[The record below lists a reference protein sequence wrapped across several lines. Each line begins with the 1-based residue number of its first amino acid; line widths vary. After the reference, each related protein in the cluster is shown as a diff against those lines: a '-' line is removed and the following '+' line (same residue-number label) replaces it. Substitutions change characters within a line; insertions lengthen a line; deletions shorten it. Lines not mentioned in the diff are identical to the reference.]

1 MFTIIRLLYDAVLTI
16 ALSVVVAILCGSIAG
31 VIVGASG
38 PNLPVSAIAFL
49 LTGAVLLFRLWRNSV
64 AIRSH
69 QPSEESNM
77 TRRTLFALFFT
88 TTILVLLA
96 GVAMILRGYVDPW
109 VLTVTS
115 ISLVAVMGNLF
126 VVSTTYGL

>member
-1 MFTIIRLLYDAVLTI
+1 MR
-16 ALSVVVAILCGSIAG
+16 
-31 VIVGASG
+31 
-38 PNLPVSAIAFL
+38 
-49 LTGAVLLFRLWRNSV
+49 
-64 AIRSH
+64 
-69 QPSEESNM
+69 
-77 TRRTLFALFFT
+77 RRTLFALFFT
-88 TTILVLLA
+88 ATILVLLA

>member
-1 MFTIIRLLYDAVLTI
+1 
-16 ALSVVVAILCGSIAG
+16 
-31 VIVGASG
+31 
-38 PNLPVSAIAFL
+38 
-49 LTGAVLLFRLWRNSV
+49 
-64 AIRSH
+64 
-69 QPSEESNM
+69 M

-109 VLTVTS
+109 VLTVTC

>member
-1 MFTIIRLLYDAVLTI
+1 
-16 ALSVVVAILCGSIAG
+16 
-31 VIVGASG
+31 
-38 PNLPVSAIAFL
+38 
-49 LTGAVLLFRLWRNSV
+49 
-64 AIRSH
+64 
-69 QPSEESNM
+69 M

-88 TTILVLLA
+88 ATILVLLA
-96 GVAMILRGYVDPW
+96 GVAIIPRGYVDPW